1 MTKAPRSIFR
11 DQAIKSYIGRR
22 EKDVLPQ
29 LVAPP
34 SFLFLW
40 ILLGLLMT
48 AGLLAWLAQVPIY
61 MEGSGV
67 ILEQQPPSA
76 SGQSEAVALIFFPA
90 LSASKVRAGL
100 PIQLQIGSTGPS
112 FTGKIDQVEPGII
125 SPSEARKRYML
136 DNSVS
141 QMLTQPAVVVRV
153 RLGTTI
159 PAHMYAGSVLS
170 AQVQVGSQRVLS
182 LFPGFERLIGD

>member
-11 DQAIKSYIGRR
+11 DQAIKSYIERR

-34 SFLFLW
+34 VFLFLW

-61 MEGSGV
+61 LEGSGI

-90 LSASKVRAGL
+90 LSASKVRLGL
-100 PIQLQIGSTGPS
+100 PIQLQVGSTGPF
-112 FTGKIDQVEPGII
+112 FTEKIDQVEPGII

>member
-11 DQAIKSYIGRR
+11 DQAIKSYIERR

-34 SFLFLW
+34 VFLFLW

-61 MEGSGV
+61 LEGSGI

-90 LSASKVRAGL
+90 LSASKVRLGL
-100 PIQLQIGSTGPS
+100 PIQLQVGSAGPF

-141 QMLTQPAVVVRV
+141 PMLTEPAVVVRV